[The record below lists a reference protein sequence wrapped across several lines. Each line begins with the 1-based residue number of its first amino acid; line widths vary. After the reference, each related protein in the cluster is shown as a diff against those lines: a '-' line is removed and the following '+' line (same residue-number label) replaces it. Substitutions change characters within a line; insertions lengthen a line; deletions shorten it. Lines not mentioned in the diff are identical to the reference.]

1 MGSPLG
7 TSLANIIMEYL
18 QSKFADELLP
28 QVLYVRYR
36 DNCQVVL
43 QIKKVN
49 ETLFFKLN
57 ALHKSFFFTKE
68 VEIHNQINF
77 LDKLITESKEIFFY
91 KFVLDFMLN
100 ICVTILFV

>member
-57 ALHKSFFFTKE
+57 ALHKSFFFLRKLKFITKF
-68 VEIHNQINF
+68 NF
-77 LDKLITESKEIFFY
+77 WIY
-91 KFVLDFMLN
+91 
-100 ICVTILFV
+100 